1 MEFGGYLYN
10 MQIKSLTIASATI
23 NFGIFVYFIIA
34 LIKLNALDMQGLL
47 ISAFGILIA
56 LIADIV
62 EAL

>member
-1 MEFGGYLYN
+1 